1 MEASGAATAS
11 EQSRDALTG
20 EGYKPDLP
28 RLQRFVDNWGSLME
42 PATRHALLCR
52 AFYDSKQITDAEM
65 AELRQRGQP
74 IVVMNRVKPAVN
86 GIVGIIEK
94 GRTDPRGVPR
104 TPVDEDS
111 ATLATDTLRYIA
123 DVNRYQTLKS
133 RMFLDMLIAGWTGS
147 ITEAD
152 EDGEIVVTRIRWEE
166 LIWDPASRETDGR
179 DARWVG
185 IAKWV
190 YVDDLIAQY
199 PDQAAN
205 IRSAFSA
212 SAPPTLSTEDRPFG
226 GFGWVDINSRRVL
239 LVEMYHREAGRWY
252 RCKFIRSHV
261 IEAGESAYRDK
272 KGRSRCPI
280 EIVRAYVDSQNKP
293 YGVVTDMLDPQREIN
308 ARRSWLLRALVV
320 RQAKVRPGG
329 VADIEEL
336 RRQLAKTDGIIE
348 ELAPDGVEIIDR
360 SVDISGQSALLQEAK
375 AEIERQAPNPALQ
388 GRESAN
394 LSGRAALIRQQAGL
408 LELSVVITAFD
419 EYVMRGYR
427 QMWECATQFWTAPK
441 YIRITDDVRAPE
453 YRMVNEPMF
462 QVVQDPETGV
472 EIAQPVIEIV
482 QDPQTGQPMPRQKMR
497 RVLAELDVDIIID
510 SSPDVASVQEE
521 QFQAL
526 TDLFP
531 IVAQSRPDFAGKL
544 LEAIIASST
553 VIREKGPL
561 IEALNQQAQ
570 PDPMQQMAVQLQ
582 AAQAQAEIEK
592 TQSETA
598 KNTAQA
604 TKTGVEAASIMRDAD
619 REEAGE
625 DHASQDRA
633 LKVAQ
638 MQREQ
643 EMPPPG

>member
-1 MEASGAATAS
+1 MEASGAATTS
-11 EQSRDALTG
+11 EQSRDALTE

-52 AFYDSKQITDAEM
+52 AFYDSQQITDAEM

-74 IVVMNRVKPAVN
+74 IVVMNRVKPAIN

-94 GRTDPRGVPR
+94 GRTDPRGVAR
-104 TPVDEDS
+104 TPVDEQT

-123 DVNRYQTLKS
+123 DVNRFQTLKS
-133 RMFLDMLIAGWTGS
+133 RMFLDELIAGWTGA
-147 ITEAD
+147 ITEID
-152 EDGEIVVTRIRWEE
+152 DDGEVIVTRIRWEE
-166 LIWDPASRETDGR
+166 LIWDPAAREMDAK
-179 DARWVG
+179 DARWLG

-190 YVDDLIAQY
+190 YVDDLMAQY
-199 PDQAAN
+199 PDQAEQ

-226 GFGWVDINSRRVL
+226 GFGWVDVNSRRVL

-252 RCKFIRSHV
+252 RCKFIRSHAL
-261 IEAGESAYRDK
+261 EAGESAYRDK

-280 EIVRAYVDSQNKP
+280 EVVRAYVDTQNKP

-329 VADIEEL
+329 VKDIEEL

-348 ELAPDGVEIIDR
+348 ELQPDGVEIIDR

-375 AEIERQAPNPALQ
+375 SEIERQAPNPALQ
-388 GRESAN
+388 GRESAQ

-408 LELSVVITAFD
+408 LELSVVISAFD
-419 EYVMRGYR
+419 EFVMRLYR
-427 QMWECATQFWTAPK
+427 QQWECASQFWTAPK
-441 YIRITDDVRAPE
+441 YIRVTDDVKAPE

-462 QVVQDPETGV
+462 ELVQDPSTGV
-472 EIAQPVIEIV
+472 EVAQPVIEIV
-482 QDPQTGQPMPRQKMR
+482 QDPQTGQQMPRQKMR
-497 RVLAELDVDIIID
+497 NVLAELDMDIIID

-526 TDLFP
+526 TELYP
-531 IVAQSRPDFAGKL
+531 VVAQTRPDFAGKL

-553 VIREKGPL
+553 VIRDKGAL
-561 IEALNQQAQ
+561 IGALNEQAQ
-570 PDPMQQMAVQLQ
+570 PDPMQQMAIQMQ
-582 AAQAQAEIEK
+582 AAQAQADIERTK
-592 TQSETA
+592 SETA
-598 KNTAQA
+598 KNAAQA
-604 TKTGVEAASIMRDAD
+604 TKTGIEAASIMREAD
-619 REEAGE
+619 REDAGL
-625 DHASQDRA
+625 DHATQDRNMRA
-633 LKVAQ
+633 
-638 MQREQ
+638 MEMEREN
-643 EMPPPG
+643 ETPPPG